1 MLRQAEGAGPVR
13 SHFERLDLDDEEA
26 GAGASGAK
34 DKQDAK
40 DGGDKAGTEDT
51 KALTDPT
58 SGSDRFEADVQR
70 ILTVFESGQDA
81 VAELAALPRYS
92 LEVEETSYEHLR
104 EKLGQLVRAFETD
117 RLSSEDAMQL
127 QYPLWRAGFYPL
139 AVLFECWSRSTGIPA
154 VFYTDAFA
162 SLASSILHKSI
173 GADVA
178 GFTTRS
184 RYWCCGTAQPGGG
197 KTPALEPM
205 LRMLRACMKRLPHFA
220 PGSPAYSF
228 HMVEP
233 MTQAAAVAK
242 FRDTDGYGIIAAGE
256 GGPMLCPAWPSNGTW
271 TQNTHINLQQL
282 LNAAPPL
289 KVGR

>member
-1 MLRQAEGAGPVR
+1 M
-13 SHFERLDLDDEEA
+13 DDEEA

-51 KALTDPT
+51 KAPSDPT

-127 QYPLWRAGFYPL
+127 QHPLWHAGFYPL
-139 AVLFECWSRSTGIPA
+139 AVISGLIRM
-154 VFYTDAFA
+154 
-162 SLASSILHKSI
+162 
-173 GADVA
+173 
-178 GFTTRS
+178 
-184 RYWCCGTAQPGGG
+184 
-197 KTPALEPM
+197 LEPQHGHPSSF
-205 LRMLRACMKRLPHFA
+205 LHRCLCK
-220 PGSPAYSF
+220 PGKQHLAQK
-228 HMVEP
+228 H
-233 MTQAAAVAK
+233 
-242 FRDTDGYGIIAAGE
+242 R
-256 GGPMLCPAWPSNGTW
+256 
-271 TQNTHINLQQL
+271 
-282 LNAAPPL
+282 
-289 KVGR
+289 R

>member
-1 MLRQAEGAGPVR
+1 M
-13 SHFERLDLDDEEA
+13 
-26 GAGASGAK
+26 
-34 DKQDAK
+34 
-40 DGGDKAGTEDT
+40 
-51 KALTDPT
+51 
-58 SGSDRFEADVQR
+58 QR

-81 VAELAALPRYS
+81 VAELAALPHYS

-117 RLSSEDAMQL
+117 RLSSEDAVQL

-184 RYWCCGTAQPGGG
+184 RYWCCGLRSQEAARPPHLNRCFACCE
-197 KTPALEPM
+197 PA
-205 LRMLRACMKRLPHFA
+205 
-220 PGSPAYSF
+220 
-228 HMVEP
+228 
-233 MTQAAAVAK
+233 
-242 FRDTDGYGIIAAGE
+242 
-256 GGPMLCPAWPSNGTW
+256 
-271 TQNTHINLQQL
+271 
-282 LNAAPPL
+282 
-289 KVGR
+289 